1 MAEDYTYIVAR
12 LRSLEA
18 LSPERAW
25 FERLART
32 PGENLLAA
40 LREYYRGFEA
50 VSSPV
55 EFERALEAEKR
66 SLLELV
72 TGLLQEERPKQF
84 VRSGYDFDN
93 CTHAWKAARLGARS
107 ALTPFGFFLPRDVE
121 ETVAGKARGVLSPRL
136 EAHLASLDAR
146 YEETKSLAACEYA
159 GEAGKWRF
167 LFEMAPGEEAA
178 AYLRCKVDLIN
189 IKNCIRVRRSA
200 LRTESLDA
208 VWIEG
213 GEIETMRFRSFVRE
227 GEEELL
233 SFLATSVHARL
244 IRLGLSRDVPLWKI
258 DPIMRRAFME
268 FLGESR
274 YRFFDFSPVL
284 YHIELR
290 ERDFEIVRRIVVSRL
305 NRLSEETTL
314 ERLGVGLAS

>member
-18 LSPERAW
+18 LSPERSW

-32 PGENLLAA
+32 PGENLLGA
-40 LREYYRGFEA
+40 LREHFGGFEA
-50 VSSPV
+50 VSSPA
-55 EFERALEAEKR
+55 EFERALEAEKL

-72 TGLLQEERPKQF
+72 TGLLQEERSRSF
-84 VRSGYDFDN
+84 IRSGYDFDN

-107 ALTPFGFFLPRDVE
+107 ALTPFGFFAPSAVE
-121 ETVAGKARGVLSPRL
+121 ETTAGKARGVLSPRL
-136 EAHLASLDAR
+136 EAHLAALDAR
-146 YEETKSLAACEYA
+146 YEETRNLAACEYA
-159 GEAGKWRF
+159 GEAAKWRF
-167 LFEMAPGEEAA
+167 LFETAPGEEAA

-189 IKNCIRVRRSA
+189 IKNCIRLRRTA
-200 LRTESLDA
+200 LRTESLNA

-213 GEIETMRFRSFVRE
+213 GDVETARFRDFVRE
-227 GEEELL
+227 GEEEML
-233 SFLATSVHARL
+233 SYLATSVHARL
-244 IRLGLSRDVPLWKI
+244 VRLGLSRDVPLWKI
-258 DPIMRRAFME
+258 DPIMRRALME

-305 NRLSEETTL
+305 NRASDETTL
-314 ERLGVGLAS
+314 ERLGALLPS

>member
-32 PGENLLAA
+32 PGENLLGA
-40 LREYYRGFEA
+40 LREHYRGFEA
-50 VSSPV
+50 VSSPA
-55 EFERALEAEKR
+55 EFERALEIEKR
-66 SLLELV
+66 SFLELV
-72 TGLLQEERPKQF
+72 TGLLQDERARQF
-84 VRSGYDFDN
+84 IRSGYDFDN
-93 CTHAWKAARLGARS
+93 CTHAWKAAKLGARVS
-107 ALTPFGFFLPRDVE
+107 LTPFGLFPARDVE
-121 ETVAGKARGVLSPRL
+121 ETVAGKARGVLSPSL
-136 EAHLASLDAR
+136 EAHLAALDAR

-159 GEAGKWRF
+159 GEAAKWRF
-167 LFEMAPGEEAA
+167 LFEIAPGEDAA
-178 AYLRCKVDLIN
+178 AYLGCRIDLIN
-189 IKNCIRVRRSA
+189 VKNCIRFRRSA
-200 LRTESLDA
+200 LRAESLDA

-213 GEIETMRFRSFVRE
+213 GGIETARFRSFVRE

-233 SFLATSVHARL
+233 SYLATSMHARL
-244 IRLGLSRDVPLWKI
+244 ARLGLSRDVPLWKI
-258 DPIMRRAFME
+258 DPIMRRALME

-284 YHIELR
+284 YHIELG
-290 ERDFEIVRRIVVSRL
+290 ERDFETVRRIVVSRL

>member
-1 MAEDYTYIVAR
+1 LAEDYTYIVAR

-18 LSPERAW
+18 LSPERSW
-25 FERLART
+25 FEHLART
-32 PGENLLAA
+32 PGENLLGA
-40 LREYYRGFEA
+40 LREHYRGFEA
-50 VSSPV
+50 VSSPA

-72 TGLLQEERPKQF
+72 TGLLQDERPKQF
-84 VRSGYDFDN
+84 IRSGYDFDN

-107 ALTPFGFFLPRDVE
+107 ALTPFGFFAPPDIE

-159 GEAGKWRF
+159 GEAAKWRF
-167 LFEMAPGEEAA
+167 LFEIAPGEEAA

-189 IKNCIRVRRSA
+189 IKNCIRFRRSA
-200 LRTESLDA
+200 LRAESPDT

-213 GEIETMRFRSFVRE
+213 GDIETTRFRSFVRE

-244 IRLGLSRDVPLWKI
+244 IRLGLSRDVPLWRI

-314 ERLGVGLAS
+314 ERLGVGLPS

>member
-1 MAEDYTYIVAR
+1 LAEDYTYIVAR
-12 LRSLEA
+12 LRSIEA
-18 LSPERAW
+18 LQPERAW
-25 FERLART
+25 FERLARA
-32 PGENLLAA
+32 PGENLLGA
-40 LREYYRGFEA
+40 LREHYRGFEA
-50 VSSPV
+50 VSSPA
-55 EFERALEAEKR
+55 EFERALETEKR

-72 TGLLQEERPKQF
+72 TGLLQDERPRQF
-84 VRSGYDFDN
+84 IRSGYDFDN
-93 CTHAWKAARLGARS
+93 CTHAWKAAKLGAS
-107 ALTPFGFFLPRDVE
+107 GALTPFGFFAPRDVE
-121 ETVAGKARGVLSPRL
+121 ETVAGKAGGILSPRL
-136 EAHLASLDAR
+136 EAHLAALDAR

-159 GEAGKWRF
+159 GEAAKWRF
-167 LFEMAPGEEAA
+167 LFEVAPGVEAA

-189 IKNCIRVRRSA
+189 IKNCIRLRRSA

-213 GEIETMRFRSFVRE
+213 GDIETARFRSFVRE

-244 IRLGLSRDVPLWKI
+244 IPLGLSRDVALWKI

-290 ERDFEIVRRIVVSRL
+290 ERDFEIVRRIVASRL
-305 NRLSEETTL
+305 NRLSEETML
-314 ERLGVGLAS
+314 ERLGVCLPS

>member
-1 MAEDYTYIVAR
+1 VAEDYTYIVAR

-18 LSPERAW
+18 LMPERAW

-32 PGENLLAA
+32 PGENLLGA
-40 LREYYRGFEA
+40 LREYFHGFEA
-50 VSSPV
+50 VSSPA
-55 EFERALEAEKR
+55 EFERALDTEKQ

-72 TGLLQEERPKQF
+72 TGLLQEDGPRQF
-84 VRSGYDFDN
+84 IRSGYDFDN
-93 CTHAWKAARLGARS
+93 CTHAWKAAKLGARS
-107 ALTPFGFFLPRDVE
+107 ALTPFGFFAPRDVE
-121 ETVAGKARGVLSPRL
+121 DTAAGKARGVLPPRF
-136 EAHLASLDAR
+136 EAHFAALDAR
-146 YEETKSLAACEYA
+146 YEETKSLAACAYA
-159 GEAGKWRF
+159 GEAAKWRF
-167 LFEMAPGEEAA
+167 LFEVAPGDEAA

-189 IKNCIRVRRSA
+189 IRNCIRLRRSA
-200 LRTESLDA
+200 LRTESLDT

-213 GEIETMRFRSFVRE
+213 GDVETARFRSFVRE

-233 SFLATSVHARL
+233 SYLATSVHAGL
-244 IRLGLSRDVPLWKI
+244 VRLGLSRDVPLWKI

-290 ERDFEIVRRIVVSRL
+290 ERDLELVRRIVVSRL

-314 ERLGVGLAS
+314 ERLGACLPS

>member
-18 LSPERAW
+18 LMPERSW

-32 PGENLLAA
+32 PAESLLGA
-40 LREYYRGFEA
+40 LREQYRGFEA
-50 VSSPV
+50 VGSPA
-55 EFERALEAEKR
+55 EFERALETEK
-66 SLLELV
+66 LLLLDLV

-84 VRSGYDFDN
+84 IRSGYDFDN
-93 CTHAWKAARLGARS
+93 CTHAWKAAKLGARS
-107 ALTPFGFFLPRDVE
+107 ALTPFGFLAPSDVE
-121 ETVAGKARGVLSPRL
+121 ETVAGKASGVLPAHL

-146 YEETKSLAACEYA
+146 YEETKSLAACGYA
-159 GEAGKWRF
+159 GEAAKWRF
-167 LFEMAPGEEAA
+167 LFGTAPGEEAA

-189 IKNCIRVRRSA
+189 IKNCVRLRRTA
-200 LRTESLDA
+200 LRAESLDA

-213 GEIETMRFRSFVRE
+213 GDVETTRFGNFVRE

-244 IRLGLSRDVPLWKI
+244 VRLGLTRDVPLWRI
-258 DPIMRRAFME
+258 DPIMRTAFME

-305 NRLSEETTL
+305 NRVSEETTL
-314 ERLGVGLAS
+314 ERLGALLPS

>member
-1 MAEDYTYIVAR
+1 VAEDYTYIVAR

-18 LSPERAW
+18 LMPERAW
-25 FERLART
+25 FEHLART
-32 PGENLLAA
+32 PDESLLGA
-40 LREYYRGFEA
+40 LREHYRGFEA
-50 VSSPV
+50 VSSPA
-55 EFERALEAEKR
+55 EFERALEAEKL

-72 TGLLQEERPKQF
+72 TGLLQEERSRQF
-84 VRSGYDFDN
+84 IRSGYDFDN
-93 CTHAWKAARLGARS
+93 CTHAWKAAKLGARS
-107 ALTPFGFFLPRDVE
+107 TLVPFGFFPPRDVE

-136 EAHLASLDAR
+136 EEHLAALDAR
-146 YEETKSLAACEYA
+146 YEETKSLAACEYE
-159 GEAGKWRF
+159 GEAAKWRF
-167 LFEMAPGEEAA
+167 LFEAAPEEEAS

-189 IKNCIRVRRSA
+189 IKNCIRIGRSA
-200 LRTESLDA
+200 LRTEALDA

-213 GEIETMRFRSFVRE
+213 GDVETARFRSFVRE

-233 SFLATSVHARL
+233 SYLATSVHARL
-244 IRLGLSRDVPLWKI
+244 VRLGLSRDLPLGRI
-258 DPIMRRAFME
+258 DPIMRRALME

-314 ERLGVGLAS
+314 ERLGVVLPS

>member
-1 MAEDYTYIVAR
+1 VAEDYTYIVAR

-18 LSPERAW
+18 LSPERSW

-32 PGENLLAA
+32 PGENLLGA
-40 LREYYRGFEA
+40 LREHFGAFEA
-50 VSSPV
+50 VSSPA
-55 EFERALEAEKR
+55 EFERALETEKL

-72 TGLLQEERPKQF
+72 TGLLREERSRQF
-84 VRSGYDFDN
+84 IRSGYDFDN
-93 CTHAWKAARLGARS
+93 CTHAWKAAKLGAMS
-107 ALTPFGFFLPRDVE
+107 ALTPFGFFAPSAVKDA
-121 ETVAGKARGVLSPRL
+121 VAGKARGVLSPRL

-146 YEETKSLAACEYA
+146 YEETKNLAACGYA
-159 GEAGKWRF
+159 GEAAKWRF
-167 LFEMAPGEEAA
+167 LFETAPGEEAA
-178 AYLRCKVDLIN
+178 AYLRCRVDLVN
-189 IKNCIRVRRSA
+189 IKNCIRLRRTE

-213 GEIETMRFRSFVRE
+213 GDIETARFRDFIRA
-227 GEEELL
+227 GEEEMF
-233 SFLATSVHARL
+233 SYLATSVHARL
-244 IRLGLSRDVPLWKI
+244 VRLGLSKDVPLWRI
-258 DPIMRRAFME
+258 DPIMRQALME

-305 NRLSEETTL
+305 NRASDETTL
-314 ERLGVGLAS
+314 ERFGALLPS